1 MVGADESSSRKGST
15 PELKRCP
22 IGGKR
27 LHSERVMPASVRLAN
42 GAGRGILKSGE
53 F

>member
-1 MVGADESSSRKGST
+1 MVGPDESSSRKDST

-27 LHSERVMPASVRLAN
+27 LRSERFMPVSVRLAN
-42 GAGRGILKSGE
+42 GAGRGILESGE